1 MSSVSTPYH
10 FTKEAIQKEEEQI
23 RLAQQDASK
32 FDVLYNHYFEQIF
45 MFALKRVEDKDV
57 AADITSQIFFKAL
70 QNLKKYKP
78 QGLPFASWLYRIARN
93 EIYNMHSANKIKLV
107 VSVESEGVW
116 NMISE
121 IGEEK
126 NQEDFSGLY
135 KVLKKLSE
143 SELELIELRFFEK
156 RPFQEISEILEITE
170 NNAKV
175 KTYRILDKLKILM
188 QNER

>member
-1 MSSVSTPYH
+1 MSTVSTPYH

-23 RLAQQDASK
+23 RLAQQDPSK

-57 AADITSQIFFKAL
+57 AADVTSQIFFKAL

-135 KVLKKLSE
+135 KALKKLSE
-143 SELELIELRFFEK
+143 IELELIELRFFEK

-175 KTYRILDKLKILM
+175 RTYRILDKLKILM

>member
-93 EIYNMHSANKIKLV
+93 EIYNRV
-107 VSVESEGVW
+107 
-116 NMISE
+116 
-121 IGEEK
+121 
-126 NQEDFSGLY
+126 Y
-135 KVLKKLSE
+135 
-143 SELELIELRFFEK
+143 
-156 RPFQEISEILEITE
+156 TE
-170 NNAKV
+170 
-175 KTYRILDKLKILM
+175 
-188 QNER
+188 

>member
-1 MSSVSTPYH
+1 
-10 FTKEAIQKEEEQI
+10 
-23 RLAQQDASK
+23 
-32 FDVLYNHYFEQIF
+32 
-45 MFALKRVEDKDV
+45 
-57 AADITSQIFFKAL
+57 
-70 QNLKKYKP
+70 
-78 QGLPFASWLYRIARN
+78 
-93 EIYNMHSANKIKLV
+93 MHSANKIKLV